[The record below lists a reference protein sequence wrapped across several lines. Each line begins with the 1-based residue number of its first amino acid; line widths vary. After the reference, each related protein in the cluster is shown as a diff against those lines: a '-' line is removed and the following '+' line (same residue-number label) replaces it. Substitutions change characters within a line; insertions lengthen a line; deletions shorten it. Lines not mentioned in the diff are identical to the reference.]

1 MKRFSSRTRSTP
13 LILLGTRATGFAAG
27 QLGPVSTIRFRGVY
41 SAECLVRPVFKY
53 FWDRTMSRGAAD
65 AATDERAALPER
77 NLLFDSNVSQRKGFI
92 ANRATGSLL
101 FPSVSSFLARNRREK
116 KKRRSEPTRY
126 ARATSVKITESS
138 LCRVSCADTPEGNDG
153 CTSDVH

>member
-13 LILLGTRATGFAAG
+13 LILPGTRATGFAAG

-92 ANRATGSLL
+92 ANRATRSLL

-116 KKRRSEPTRY
+116 KKKAIRTDEACVRHVCENNGEFPVPSFVCRY
-126 ARATSVKITESS
+126 AGR
-138 LCRVSCADTPEGNDG
+138 
-153 CTSDVH
+153 